1 MACSPS
7 EMTVS
12 LGGTESAQEW
22 HWEAG
27 VRGSVSMNYGKSRMS
42 QMLAELV
49 LPFSVSRLWSLFFQE
64 SRKEA
69 KNKQGK
75 MAFQ

>member
-1 MACSPS
+1 
-7 EMTVS
+7 
-12 LGGTESAQEW
+12 
-22 HWEAG
+22 
-27 VRGSVSMNYGKSRMS
+27 MNYGKSRMS